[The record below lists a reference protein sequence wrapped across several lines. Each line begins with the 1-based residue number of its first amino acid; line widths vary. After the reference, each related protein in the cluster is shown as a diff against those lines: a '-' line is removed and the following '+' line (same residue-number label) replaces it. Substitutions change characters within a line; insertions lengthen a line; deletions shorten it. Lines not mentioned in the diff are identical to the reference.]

1 MFEVEYCSD
10 PTVGDIHPT
19 GVKYEYAFDVKFDE
33 KLKDLDKFHF
43 LIDMH
48 IIIDSCGSDLLSITI
63 DDFDEFWKINKRLLN
78 FVNAVYSYKEYVN
91 SYKPSLKSI
100 TEKYY
105 NQRRWYRFLCDF
117 RNYIVHQSIIIKDY
131 RPSNGDVFINME
143 EVAKLLSE
151 YEYPKDRQRRNAE
164 DFTKW
169 LESFKEES
177 LEIKD
182 DHFLSMKNVTS
193 LVLNEIRQMKDEV
206 LMYAFEKSIKP
217 SIMWLLDLIPKKEG
231 MFKYAFIVD
240 KSRLPESVR
249 EPNYSLED
257 FVGKMIKS
265 LGADSIVCK
274 ELIKLLDNEGYSFF
288 YDGNCGTKEYI
299 ENVNLKK

>member
-1 MFEVEYCSD
+1 MLYIATKSM
-10 PTVGDIHPT
+10 
-19 GVKYEYAFDVKFDE
+19 
-33 KLKDLDKFHF
+33 
-43 LIDMH
+43 LI
-48 IIIDSCGSDLLSITI
+48 
-63 DDFDEFWKINKRLLN
+63 
-78 FVNAVYSYKEYVN
+78 A
-91 SYKPSLKSI
+91 LKSI

-131 RPSNGDVFINME
+131 RPSNGDVFINIE

-151 YEYPKDRQRRNAE
+151 YEYPKDWQRRNAE

-240 KSRLPESVR
+240 KSRLPEAVR
-249 EPNYSLED
+249 EPNDALED
-257 FVGKMIKS
+257 FIRKMIKS

-274 ELIKLLDNEGYSFF
+274 ELIKLLVNEGYSLF
-288 YDGNCGTKEYI
+288 YDGNCGTKEFI
-299 ENVNLKK
+299 ENMNINICGKSNDNKI